1 MPTGMNS
8 FRWEKRTIHFL
19 PIESWSDLPG
29 LNGISTHHKPNH
41 RARRL
46 EPKCSLS
53 ARKAIDGS

>member
-1 MPTGMNS
+1 
-8 FRWEKRTIHFL
+8 L